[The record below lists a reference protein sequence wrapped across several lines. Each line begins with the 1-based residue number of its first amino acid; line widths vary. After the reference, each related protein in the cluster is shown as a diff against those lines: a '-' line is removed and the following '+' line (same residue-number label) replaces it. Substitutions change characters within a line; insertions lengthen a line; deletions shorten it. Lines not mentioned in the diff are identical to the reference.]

1 MASAS
6 ASDLGARIPR
16 PWLGSEDQSPGVG
29 VGVGNEGDQV
39 QRDRAGVGEA
49 SHGHSVTRCGTRAEM
64 EAHMPYV

>member
-16 PWLGSEDQSPGVG
+16 PWLGSEGQRLG

>member
-16 PWLGSEDQSPGVG
+16 PWLGSEGQSLGVE
-29 VGVGNEGDQV
+29 VGNEGDQV

>member
-16 PWLGSEDQSPGVG
+16 PWLGSEGQSLGVG
-29 VGVGNEGDQV
+29 VGMGNKGDQV
-39 QRDRAGVGEA
+39 QRDRAGVKEA
-49 SHGHSVTRCGTRAEM
+49 SHGHSVTRCGKRAEM